1 MLNITN
7 HQGDVDQDYQKRDFP
22 GGPGVRTRHFR
33 WQGPRFNPRMGNQDP
48 TRHVKVNVL
57 VAQSCPALD
66 DPMDCRPPG
75 SYVYGI
81 SQARILGC
89 VAIPF
94 SRGSSQLRGWTQVSH
109 IAGRFFTI
117 WAATREAPQYTWR
130 GQKEKKNKTR
140 GYALHPLG
148 CLSFSTLAAPGLALV
163 AACGILNCGIWILSC
178 NVWDL
183 ALWPGIQPGSPALG
197 AVKS

>member
-1 MLNITN
+1 M
-7 HQGDVDQDYQKRDFP
+7 
-22 GGPGVRTRHFR
+22 
-33 WQGPRFNPRMGNQDP
+33 
-48 TRHVKVNVL
+48 L

-75 SYVYGI
+75 SSVYGI

-117 WAATREAPQYTWR
+117 WAATREAPQYMWC
-130 GQKEKKNKTR
+130 GQKEKKKKQGLHFTPIRMPFFFYVGCAWSYFSCSMWNLELRHMNSQLQRVGSGSLTR
-140 GYALHPLG
+140 DPTWIPCIGSREVLATEPPAKSLGPL
-148 CLSFSTLAAPGLALV
+148 F
-163 AACGILNCGIWILSC
+163 
-178 NVWDL
+178 
-183 ALWPGIQPGSPALG
+183 
-197 AVKS
+197 